1 MKAGK
6 RKSPKKSKS
15 SKKSK
20 TKSSEDRASKKKSSR
35 SSRVDDNFADSNG
48 ATQAGAHV
56 SSNSSVQEPGLI
68 SRLIQVFMI
77 PVDYE
82 SKIGK
87 HKVTH
92 VTAFYAFLGFLISVV
107 CTEIHL
113 TMPLRP
119 GSIMHS
125 GDFIRRCGC
134 LGIFRGSFPGCS
146 EMSAVMDEDSFLNV
160 YEVGALYPLFGQRK
174 LLYRIVPENSAGM
187 TEDGLY
193 VGGDGTITIGGK
205 EVVIEVANGSGIQ
218 GAPKLSPW
226 PFMNNVELTKKRKN
240 ILGRVIYK
248 PI

>member
-1 MKAGK
+1 
-6 RKSPKKSKS
+6 
-15 SKKSK
+15 
-20 TKSSEDRASKKKSSR
+20 
-35 SSRVDDNFADSNG
+35 
-48 ATQAGAHV
+48 
-56 SSNSSVQEPGLI
+56 
-68 SRLIQVFMI
+68 
-77 PVDYE
+77 
-82 SKIGK
+82 
-87 HKVTH
+87 
-92 VTAFYAFLGFLISVV
+92 
-107 CTEIHL
+107 
-113 TMPLRP
+113 
-119 GSIMHS
+119 
-125 GDFIRRCGC
+125 
-134 LGIFRGSFPGCS
+134 
-146 EMSAVMDEDSFLNV
+146 MSAVMDEDSFLNV